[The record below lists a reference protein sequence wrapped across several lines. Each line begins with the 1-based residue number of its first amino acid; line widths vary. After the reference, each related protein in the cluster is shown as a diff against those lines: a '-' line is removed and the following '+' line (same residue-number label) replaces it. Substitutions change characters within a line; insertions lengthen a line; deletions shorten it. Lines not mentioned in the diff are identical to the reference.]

1 MAGSDELEVA
11 EADDLTFQRAS
22 DHVAS
27 ISESGDMSDTVLLQL
42 YGLYKQAVFGP
53 CTTFR
58 PSFFDRKAR
67 SKW

>member
-1 MAGSDELEVA
+1 MAAPDERHLA
-11 EADDLTFQRAS
+11 DGDDLAFERAS

-27 ISESGDMSDTVLLQL
+27 ISQSDEMSSESMLQL
-42 YGLYKQAVFGP
+42 YGLYKQALFGP